1 MCWAWAEHFMW
12 VVLVNP
18 HRYPCSQRQ
27 IPRLRC
33 RKQFMLS
40 QLTTYRSRVE
50 PCILRKAAEYR
61 ENAT

>member
-1 MCWAWAEHFMW
+1 MW